1 MASWSGARSLIQGC
15 CVDRLRTSSVADADR
30 RRPSQYSIGDEALGR
45 LTPRPRQH
53 NPHRRLAIVDTTV
66 AYCLS
71 VIRLLSSWHQNQL
84 QCDSVRLLN
93 HGVPADLDRGAMVNI
108 VRIGRKAAI
117 HELQSRYAVR
127 DLRLLQARKRCT
139 LRIELSPPCQLSGS
153 TGRWATTSSQPD
165 VPASEAP
172 CRICPHRES
181 GQRSTP
187 RGTPAG
193 HSARALRSAWGED
206 SRSSSGR
213 RPTMRSSGRSRRKR
227 WRFALNAVFARRG
240 WVG

>member
-139 LRIELSPPCQLSGS
+139 LRIELSPPVSCQAVQAV
-153 TGRWATTSSQPD
+153 GRPRHPSPMFLPQRLRAGY
-165 VPASEAP
+165 VPIVRAAN
-172 CRICPHRES
+172 
-181 GQRSTP
+181 GQRHVELP
-187 RGTPAG
+187 QAIAQEHYVAHGARIAGAQAGAVQQCAPAAEAG
-193 HSARALRSAWGED
+193 ASDGAS
-206 SRSSSGR
+206 
-213 RPTMRSSGRSRRKR
+213 P
-227 WRFALNAVFARRG
+227 
-240 WVG
+240 